1 MASASAPASLDE
13 AQQLVAKKKHL
24 SSLFAELLVEHF
36 VDDRAG
42 ADASWNAAGCEAFKR
57 LKLSRPAPKYFSRAP
72 VREELAQIDGLAAEG
87 GSEEGT
93 LPSDSRSAA
102 ELLFGDF
109 FNLCMAL
116 KPRPLELATAKD
128 PNFSSE
134 LLDRLMGRV
143 SQQARDRSLTAM
155 GALLDD
161 MLAQGSDELAG
172 SPAKLRALL
181 LMLAHPGLVDPS
193 SSAFEVLKKLF
204 RLVGQLQAQ
213 PDARDVLV
221 QWFAPMPFAHLERSV
236 GTVQQFLTLSLLCA
250 QAEVGNSSL
259 EGVMEIARAGDLAKH
274 VRNALRLLD
283 LYWRANERRR
293 EFRHDWR
300 TRRRAQLARQRG
312 ERFDEEMER
321 CLPPTSFHNDAINEW
336 EGLLKH
342 DLKEALERPRGQYF
356 SSTEEERGDFGI
368 IEFPFVLTPVSKVR
382 MLSIESILMQR
393 EEVRHAM
400 TWQMVLRGRMPMNPF
415 LVLKVRRGAVI
426 EDALQQLA
434 QISSQQ
440 FKKQLKVV
448 FDGEEGVD
456 EGGVQKEFF
465 QLLIEELYNEDFGM
479 FEKVDETR
487 NFWFNKN
494 SFEANLQFEL
504 FGIVIGLA
512 IYNQVILDIKFPMAM
527 YTSIC
532 RPRNV
537 DINLTLSDL
546 LDFQPSLAQ
555 GLIALLEHEP
565 GSSFEDVFGPLHFV
579 VEYDCFGT
587 KVEAE
592 LKAGGKDVPVTAENR
607 EEYVQKY
614 CDWIFSTSVERQY
627 GAFRR
632 GFDKCIGDTLFRQLF
647 RPDELELVI
656 CGSMELDF
664 NALEQVTTY
673 QDGYNKGSDA
683 VRWLWETVHS
693 LSQEEKRTFLAFCT
707 GCDRAPVGGLGRLP
721 FIVSRAGPDSDMLPW
736 VHTCFNHFLLP
747 DYSSKEKLEQRLR
760 LAIQHSTGFGLM

>member
-1 MASASAPASLDE
+1 M
-13 AQQLVAKKKHL
+13 
-24 SSLFAELLVEHF
+24 
-36 VDDRAG
+36 G
-42 ADASWNAAGCEAFKR
+42 
-57 LKLSRPAPKYFSRAP
+57 
-72 VREELAQIDGLAAEG
+72 
-87 GSEEGT
+87 
-93 LPSDSRSAA
+93 PSDSRSAA

-143 SQQARDRSLTAM
+143 SQQARDSSLTAM

-440 FKKQLKVV
+440 FKKQLK
-448 FDGEEGVD
+448 
-456 EGGVQKEFF
+456 
-465 QLLIEELYNEDFGM
+465 
-479 FEKVDETR
+479 
-487 NFWFNKN
+487 
-494 SFEANLQFEL
+494 ANLQFEL